1 MKLTIVDFTENI
13 NGKIKIKKKYLCS
26 SHGGDNICPEIRW
39 TKVDGANSYLI
50 TMIDPDTPSGETFVH
65 LILYINGCCQFID
78 KRKNNSKNKNTNK
91 NRYTNKNTN
100 KNNNTNKYTN
110 TLTYK
115 FGKNSLNEE
124 SYHGP
129 CAPPKSG
136 VHRYIFTIKAYK
148 ENIDKNISKYTLLD
162 EDTKIFTYSHPN
174 S

>member
-1 MKLTIVDFTENI
+1 MKLKIVDFTENI

-39 TKVDGANSYLI
+39 TKVDGAKSYLI

-78 KRKNNSKNKNTNK
+78 KRKNNSKNK
-91 NRYTNKNTN
+91 
-100 KNNNTNKYTN
+100 N